1 MSWGTLTS
9 ARTRFAAT
17 MLTSLAVVATA
28 CSSQEPP
35 EQAADTAPSASASP
49 SATTTQSEAPS
60 KAGSEQP
67 NGSGATASGSAS
79 GAPEESPSAA
89 ASASP
94 DEPSTASRAP
104 GDRGAA
110 VQAPPPGAGP
120 KAMLLRPS
128 EMPGLNVQH
137 SWRPIATEHRE
148 RRRPVW
154 SCQVTDFLSIGATDV
169 WVRRFVGRPGGG
181 ASARA
186 RSAVITFVD
195 NKSAQRAHAVLR
207 AWHDRCEEQ
216 LDRFRRVS
224 VDAAGTP
231 VAVRNGMAEWRMAVY
246 APVPGQRDASYFDA
260 TGYVRKGR
268 RISLTTMVNVGQDYN
283 YPSGREPIV
292 RAVRASAVKLRG

>member
-1 MSWGTLTS
+1 MPWGTLTS
-9 ARTRFAAT
+9 ARTRVAAA
-17 MLTSLAVVATA
+17 MLTSLAVVMTA
-28 CSSQEPP
+28 CSSEDPP
-35 EQAADTAPSASASP
+35 EQAGDTAPSASASP
-49 SATTTQSEAPS
+49 SPTATESAPPSRAASEP
-60 KAGSEQP
+60 P

-79 GAPEESPSAA
+79 GAPGESPSAA
-89 ASASP
+89 DSASP
-94 DEPSTASRAP
+94 AQPSTTAEAP
-104 GDRGAA
+104 GDLGAA

-120 KAMLLRPS
+120 KAMLLRAD
-128 EMPGLNVQH
+128 EIPGLNARH
-137 SWRPIATEHRE
+137 SWKPIATEHRE

-181 ASARA
+181 DSAKA

-216 LDRFRRVS
+216 LDRFRRVR
-224 VDAAGTP
+224 VDAAGTAIP
-231 VAVRNGMAEWRMAVY
+231 VDGGKAEWRMAIY
-246 APVPGQRDASYFDA
+246 GPVPGQREASYFDA

-268 RISLTTMVNVGQDYN
+268 RISLTTTVSVGQDYN

-292 RAVRASAVKLRG
+292 GAVRASAVKLRG